1 MKMKQIYCFSR
12 TTCFVIPLES
22 RKIIKK
28 SLANGMLVFYLIFI
42 VLGILWL
49 AQGVGRSIPGLPIFA
64 IFLGIFIVIFLLFIV
79 GVIYQIFYFRYYFY
93 DLTPEEIIIMKG
105 VIARNKIS
113 IRYEKVQNIFI
124 DQDFLDRI
132 FRLYDVHV
140 ATADSQ
146 SAMVAHIDGVS
157 GENAEK
163 LKLILDEKIKS
174 RRGESGI

>member
-1 MKMKQIYCFSR
+1 MKIKQIYCFSQ
-12 TTCFVIPLES
+12 TTCFTIPLEP

-28 SLANGMLVFYLIFI
+28 SLMDRMIILYVLFIAVGISWLVQST
-42 VLGILWL
+42 G
-49 AQGVGRSIPGLPIFA
+49 GIPGLPIYD

-105 VIARNKIS
+105 VVARNKIS

-140 ATADSQ
+140 ATADPQ

-157 GENAEK
+157 RENAEK
-163 LKLILDEKIKS
+163 LKSILDEKIRS
-174 RRGESGI
+174 RHGESGV